1 MLTEKA
7 KKRDANYSDT
17 KPTSPSTS
25 STSPHRNADLAEV
38 KATNVLPM
46 ERPKG
51 NTGKLRLPSVIT
63 EAHPEAKQDATNATE
78 TTEIKTRMEAVLAEM
93 KSRTS
98 SFEKETS
105 ASKPSPVEMKT
116 DGQNPETLGQEI
128 ERRKAAIIAIARE
141 AETRSREA
149 AEKFHLA
156 EAKLNEQV
164 ELRKQAE
171 VKVSQLQE
179 DANQWQAV
187 AQSEELKR
195 IEAEIAK
202 VELEERV
209 KQEAEAH
216 TAAEIARAEAEA
228 ACLQAEAKARTAEE
242 AYKNA
247 EAKVRVAEE
256 AARTAESLIYEA
268 DAIARQM
275 EEKYKASE
283 AQLHREA
290 ELRVLAEQ
298 MLQEMASL
306 MPNQEMGLDNLAIAL
321 SGQNLPPN
329 SIVGDEALAQLQAQF
344 ETEQKARL
352 SAEQARTD
360 AEMKVAELETRLR
373 KLEEKFR
380 TSENGYK
387 KVLRKQEEE
396 LRMMSEQITR
406 ANESTTA
413 LAPMKPEDEIMF
425 MDASES
431 GAKGSSIKLV
441 FYGALLSL
449 LMVTLVWLGVVAFR
463 QL

>member
-1 MLTEKA
+1 MLTEKS
-7 KKRDANYSDT
+7 KKREGNYSEN
-17 KPTSPSTS
+17 SPATS
-25 STSPHRNADLAEV
+25 STTNHRNANSTEQ
-38 KATNVLPM
+38 KPNNVLPL

-63 EAHPEAKQDATNATE
+63 EAHPEARQDSVAATE

-93 KSRTS
+93 KSRTG
-98 SFEKETS
+98 SFEHEGSGNKPSNAETS
-105 ASKPSPVEMKT
+105 TESNTNES
-116 DGQNPETLGQEI
+116 LGQEI

-149 AEKFHLA
+149 AEKFHVA
-156 EAKLNEQV
+156 ESKLTEQI

-171 VKVSQLQE
+171 VKVNELEE
-179 DANQWQAV
+179 DAKQWQAV

-209 KQEAEAH
+209 KQEAEAR
-216 TAAEIARAEAEA
+216 AAADKARTEAET
-228 ACLQAEAKARTAEE
+228 ACLQAEAKARNVEE
-242 AYKNA
+242 AYQNA
-247 EAKVRVAEE
+247 EAKVRAAEE

-283 AQLHREA
+283 TKLHREA

-298 MLQEMASL
+298 MLQEMAGL
-306 MPNQEMGLDNLAIAL
+306 MPNQELSLDSLKMTFAEPVALAGSL
-321 SGQNLPPN
+321 CT
-329 SIVGDEALAQLQAQF
+329 DEALTQLHGQI

-352 SAEQARTD
+352 AAEQSRTQ
-360 AEMKVAELETRLR
+360 AEAKAAELETKLR
-373 KLEEKFR
+373 KMEEKFR

-396 LRMMSEQITR
+396 LRIMSEQITR

-413 LAPMKPEDEIMF
+413 LSAIKSDDEIMF
-425 MDASES
+425 MDVAES
-431 GAKGSSIKLV
+431 GAKGTRVKLV
-441 FYGALLSL
+441 FYGALISL
-449 LMVTLVWLGVVAFR
+449 LMVALVWLGVVAFR